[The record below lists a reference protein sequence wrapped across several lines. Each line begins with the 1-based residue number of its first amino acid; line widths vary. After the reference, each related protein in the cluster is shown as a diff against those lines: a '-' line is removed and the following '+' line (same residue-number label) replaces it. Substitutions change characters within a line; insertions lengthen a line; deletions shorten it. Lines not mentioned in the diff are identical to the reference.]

1 MIKYSCVTA
10 FYYQGTLSN
19 HSGLVYYVVNH
30 HFFSVLGS
38 VLKPVDADFLTVE
51 AAAFYF
57 STTNNSQT
65 GLPVSATAHGISTLR
80 FPPSHPQSGPG
91 VLGGVAHDTART
103 HKDKPPTVFPI
114 SFNPDLS
121 RELC

>member
-19 HSGLVYYVVNH
+19 HLGLVYYVVNH

-57 STTNNSQT
+57 STTNNSPHT
-65 GLPVSATAHGISTLR
+65 NGPSR
-80 FPPSHPQSGPG
+80 FCDGTRH
-91 VLGGVAHDTART
+91 
-103 HKDKPPTVFPI
+103 
-114 SFNPDLS
+114 FNPPLS
-121 RELC
+121 AFAPSEWSRSARRRGS